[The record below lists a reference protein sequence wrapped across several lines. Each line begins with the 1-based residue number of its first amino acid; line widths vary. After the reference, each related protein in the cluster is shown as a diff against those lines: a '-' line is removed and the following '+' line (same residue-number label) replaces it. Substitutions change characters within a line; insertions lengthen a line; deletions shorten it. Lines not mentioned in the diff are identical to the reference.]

1 MSHTPHQ
8 PDDVL
13 STSEAAYYCG
23 VSAETIRRWIRT
35 KGLPAYNTEL
45 GLNIRIRFG
54 DLDAFT
60 RQNNILLRQPIADDE
75 IKIFLAE
82 ANEYLHTLTM

>member
-1 MSHTPHQ
+1 MPPTLLL
-8 PDDVL
+8 PDAIL
-13 STSEAAYYCG
+13 STSEAAQYCG

-54 DLDAFT
+54 DLEAFA
-60 RQNNILLRQPIADDE
+60 RQHRILLRLPE
-75 IKIFLAE
+75 AE
-82 ANEYLHTLTM
+82 LTPE